1 MATQYKKIQNKI
13 GPKEDTTA
21 GKADL
26 KPKASRDMLLLV
38 LIVLT
43 AIIMALA
50 WQNPEFDATGRGMY
64 GCLLAGMIV
73 VYINRRGGFSDT
85 VKKSLIAVS
94 TTLLVLCIVLLGFS
108 MNHQFFG

>member
-1 MATQYKKIQNKI
+1 MSTQYKKIQNKI
-13 GPKEDTTA
+13 APKEEATA
-21 GKADL
+21 DKKDL

-50 WQNPEFDATGRGMY
+50 WQNPEFDNTGRGMY

-73 VYINRRGGFSDT
+73 VYVNRRGGFSDK
-85 VKKSLIAVS
+85 VKKILIGVS
-94 TTLLVLCIVLLGFS
+94 TTLLILCVGLLGLS
-108 MNHQFFG
+108 MYHQFFG